1 MRFCEY
7 PKALQELIQDIEGNN
22 SCFLVGAGIS
32 MLRPCK
38 LPSGSELKNLAV
50 TTLFSKKELETY
62 LLRLKKLSKYEEVVP
77 EIIFQRI
84 FESVKDKLLPF
95 FNILK
100 VANPNRA
107 HKTLACLSDKNN
119 LRIFTTN
126 FDTFIDDFL
135 KNKEQIIHLHG
146 SLNDLSQMMIRIN
159 QVGRGIEASLR
170 MLLISLTNE
179 KTLYVLGYSGND
191 KDIIDAINSCNFKK
205 IIWSVRNMD
214 NKRVLKNISQI
225 DKIHSC
231 YVVKVDLKDL
241 FKDLSSH
248 FKIYYSENE
257 YSENFK
263 DFKKAKYEIL
273 ETWSQ
278 EISMAERFA
287 CLEKLFFELE
297 EYDLAAT
304 VCIHA
309 VDNNYVNGIH
319 SKSWFYNEA
328 ADSMRIIGSF
338 DKGFEYAMKAIE
350 NQNSSPQMSVLAGS
364 YNIIGLL
371 FIEKEQSE
379 PKKGIPY
386 FKAAIN
392 TLEQFS
398 TTPEANFWKE
408 EINVFFGRM
417 LNNLGL
423 AHHTAGDFNLA
434 LEYYKKS
441 LKYKRRA
448 GDLIGISQTSINIC
462 KTLYKCRNYR
472 RFYYWKNKAIDLIEK
487 YQLDYQKAYLLREIG
502 AISCEQGRVKSGLK
516 MLKDALAL
524 YGNIENAVF
533 DKELTADMIKQFE
546 LSEKS

>member
-1 MRFCEY
+1 MIFFEY
-7 PKALQELIQDIEGNN
+7 PKTLQELIQDIEGNK

-50 TTLFSKKELETY
+50 TTLFSKKELEPY

-84 FESVKDKLLPF
+84 FESIKDKLFPF

-159 QVGRGIEASLR
+159 QVGRGIEISLR
-170 MLLISLTNE
+170 RLLISLTNE

-205 IIWSVRNMD
+205 IIWFVRNED
-214 NKRVLKNISQI
+214 KKRVLKNISQI
-225 DKIHSC
+225 DNIHSC
-231 YVVKVDLKDL
+231 YVVKIDLKDL
-241 FKDLSSH
+241 FKDLSSP
-248 FKIYYSENE
+248 KIDYSENL
-257 YSENFK
+257 K
-263 DFKKAKYEIL
+263 DFKKARYEIL

-297 EYDLAAT
+297 EYDLSAK

-309 VDNNYVNGIH
+309 ISNNYVNGIQ

-328 ADSMRIIGSF
+328 ADSMRIIGKS
-338 DKGFEYAMKAIE
+338 DKGFEYANKAIK
-350 NQNSSPQMSVLAGS
+350 NQNSLPQLYILAGS

-371 FIEKEQSE
+371 FLEKEESE
-379 PKKGIPY
+379 PKKAIPY
-386 FKAAIN
+386 FEAALN

-398 TTPEANFWKE
+398 RTPEANFWKE
-408 EINVFFGRM
+408 AIDVFFGRM

-441 LKYKRRA
+441 MKYKRRA

-462 KTLYKCRNYR
+462 KTLYKCRDK
-472 RFYYWKNKAIDLIEK
+472 RFYYWKNKAINLIEK
-487 YQLDYQKAYLLREIG
+487 YQLNYQKAYLLREMGVIT
-502 AISCEQGRVKSGLK
+502 CEQGKVNHGLK
-516 MLKDALAL
+516 MLKEALAL
-524 YGNIENAVF
+524 YKNIKSTVL
-533 DKELTADMIKQFE
+533 DKQLTVDMIKQFE
-546 LSEKS
+546 PSGKFSNQK